1 MGDIVSEHVEMYLV
15 MIALL
20 REDAQTP
27 VPLSLLAQKLAIS
40 PVSTNEMCRKLAEQG
55 LVRYQPYKG
64 VTLTDPG
71 ETEAQVILS
80 RRRLWVVF
88 LVEELGIEPDEAD
101 EIACQLEHVTS
112 ERLVDALK
120 AYLERAPAAARP
132 RQQPVD
138 HHVASSQ
145 PLSACAAG
153 QQGFIAGIDAD
164 HATADFLH
172 AQGLVDG
179 AQVTVLVLS
188 DDGTLLLGLGERR
201 LSLAAPLAA
210 QVMLA
215 QPDEVVSL
223 CTWEK
228 CRMFWSHPED
238 AEACPRLAD
247 TGGSVMPCPMDCL
260 ART

>member
-1 MGDIVSEHVEMYLV
+1 
-15 MIALL
+15 
-20 REDAQTP
+20 
-27 VPLSLLAQKLAIS
+27 
-40 PVSTNEMCRKLAEQG
+40 
-55 LVRYQPYKG
+55 
-64 VTLTDPG
+64 VTLTEPG
-71 ETEAQVILS
+71 EAQAQVLLS

-88 LVEELGIEPDEAD
+88 LVEELGIEPNEAD

-120 AYLERAPAAARP
+120 AYLERAPAMTRP
-132 RQQPVD
+132 NRLPADQ
-138 HHVASSQ
+138 HTVASQ

-153 QQGFIAGIDAD
+153 QQGAIAAISTD
-164 HATADFLH
+164 HTTADFLH
-172 AQGLVDG
+172 AQGLRDG
-179 AQVTVLVLS
+179 TQVMVLAVG
-188 DDGTLLLGLGERR
+188 DDGTLLLDIGARR

-215 QPDEVVSL
+215 LPDTGGDR

-228 CRMFWSHPED
+228 CRMFWAHPED